1 MSIFTKTDLAALNIL
16 ERKQKPTA
24 GDPEDRAHEI
34 ADALR
39 GTCLSMCAVA
49 TEEEMDDTVLLSELD
64 ELVFE
69 CTKCGWWGDLSEL
82 SDDGICRDCAEGDDD
97 DESA

>member
-1 MSIFTKTDLAALNIL
+1 MIKKDPRDINVRERKKTD
-16 ERKQKPTA
+16 P

-39 GTCLSMCAVA
+39 GTCLSLAGVA

-69 CTKCGWWGDLSEL
+69 CTQCGWWDDLSEL
-82 SDDGICRDCAEGDDD
+82 SDHETWICRDCA
-97 DESA
+97 DETEDE